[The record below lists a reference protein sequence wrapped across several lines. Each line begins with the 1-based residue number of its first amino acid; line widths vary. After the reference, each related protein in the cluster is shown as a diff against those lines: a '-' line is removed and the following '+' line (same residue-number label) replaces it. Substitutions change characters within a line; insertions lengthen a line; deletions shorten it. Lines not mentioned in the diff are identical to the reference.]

1 MLDVKHQIA
10 QCYANFRE
18 LVEMGKAGRGSDQF
32 MLRLPDGMRDQ
43 IKRAAEDSGRSMN
56 TEILDV
62 LREAFPEEPSLD
74 ELVDALD
81 YSIAMLRE
89 IKAQSPSGDVTRSNK
104 FMTVLGR
111 LEATNQELWKASQ
124 EGRPSPVIVLSDE
137 VVNGIRKLQDEWD
150 LPKGLMDS
158 LANDLIQMSL
168 NRLANGEENLKVWIG
183 EGEGKRMIE
192 VERPSNLKSD
202 E

>member
-1 MLDVKHQIA
+1 
-10 QCYANFRE
+10 
-18 LVEMGKAGRGSDQF
+18 